1 MRLVFTIMLTFLF
14 GISVLGQD
22 QDASDL
28 NGNNVTRSKKGPI
41 SADVGIYS
49 GYGWNSRGCSQCYE
63 DEWTG
68 GWLFGMK
75 FGVQFPKKFATALVL
90 QYWKANSDLWKNPDN
105 IEYTRNS
112 FYVHLAG
119 YYYPLAKPDFFL
131 KGSAGINIFNYT
143 PSEPVQWDNGRQTM
157 GKLSHVGPG
166 FSLGL
171 GYTLRITNKV
181 DLTPAIDYLYHP
193 FSRLK
198 GEGPNQYVSG
208 TKGSHNLYISLGLN
222 GHIFDD
228 VP

>member
-22 QDASDL
+22 QDASDP
-28 NGNNVTRSKKGPI
+28 NGNNVTRSKNGPI
-41 SADVGIYS
+41 SSDFGFYS
-49 GYGWNSRGCSQCYE
+49 GYGWNSQGCSQCYE
-63 DEWTG
+63 DELTG
-68 GWLFGMK
+68 GWLVGMK
-75 FGVQFPKKFATALVL
+75 LGVHYPKKFAIGVIAQWWMIGSDV
-90 QYWKANSDLWKNPDN
+90 WKYTPDL
-105 IEYTRNS
+105 EYKRNS
-112 FYVHLAG
+112 IFIHLAG
-119 YYYPLAKPDFFL
+119 YYYPLHKPNFFL
-131 KGSAGINIFNYT
+131 KGSAGINFFNYT

-222 GHIFDD
+222 SHIFDD